1 MQKLI
6 QLIQSKE
13 ITAAKERYLAGKSQM
28 LQRDQLFF
36 DALLDQLDGNY
47 LSAKQKYQDL
57 FNQFPNDVGGVVNL
71 AALHNE
77 NNQFVEALRLL
88 STFNT
93 STSSNEIILAKF
105 DSHFG
110 LCQYTKAEEAL
121 RHLSSEFQQKP
132 AVSERIAA
140 LMIQQKRPEEAIE
153 ILEKLLSLG
162 EGNRAS
168 ILSNL
173 SAAYNKIGE
182 IEKSYEY
189 AKLACELNPKSWQS
203 KLNYATSLLSLEKYT
218 ESRSILEDLLQQ
230 GRRDQEVLINIAR
243 ITSLLG
249 EIDLSMRYCNEGLK
263 NNPNEIALLTCLADN
278 YSVVCEQE
286 KSYLAFDKVFQLDP
300 FNELASWHLAIALLR
315 DGKFEKGWE
324 QYKWGFKRKT
334 GGRGEYKF
342 DPKNEWK
349 KQSKIEKVVVWGE
362 QGIGDQLMFAKFIKY
377 IPEETVAVEFQ
388 VESRLVQ
395 LLNDRLIT
403 RSGVTITAYDS
414 NVTGS
419 HIPVGNLP
427 AELWSNYSADIKR
440 KKPFLRRKNPPQNL
454 GPIRVGITWRGGKT
468 ERMQSKRS
476 VPLGLFSRLKSLS
489 SPDVKVIQL
498 QYNPIDTEIA
508 YLQKNFG
515 NRLSLPRYDAI
526 KDLDS
531 WVDHIDSCD
540 LLISVDNS
548 AVHFAGAM
556 GIPTLVMI
564 PSHPDFRWGLNSRSN
579 LWYEE
584 VELLRDFASIS
595 LDDLASAID
604 SWVFEQTV
612 KIRGN

>member
-1 MQKLI
+1 
-6 QLIQSKE
+6 
-13 ITAAKERYLAGKSQM
+13 
-28 LQRDQLFF
+28 
-36 DALLDQLDGNY
+36 
-47 LSAKQKYQDL
+47 
-57 FNQFPNDVGGVVNL
+57 V
-71 AALHNE
+71 
-77 NNQFVEALRLL
+77 LR
-88 STFNT
+88 
-93 STSSNEIILAKF
+93 E
-105 DSHFG
+105 H
-110 LCQYTKAEEAL
+110 
-121 RHLSSEFQQKP
+121 
-132 AVSERIAA
+132 
-140 LMIQQKRPEEAIE
+140 
-153 ILEKLLSLG
+153 
-162 EGNRAS
+162 
-168 ILSNL
+168 
-173 SAAYNKIGE
+173 
-182 IEKSYEY
+182 EKSYFY
-189 AKLACELNPKSWQS
+189 
-203 KLNYATSLLSLEKYT
+203 
-218 ESRSILEDLLQQ
+218 
-230 GRRDQEVLINIAR
+230 
-243 ITSLLG
+243 
-249 EIDLSMRYCNEGLK
+249 
-263 NNPNEIALLTCLADN
+263 
-278 YSVVCEQE
+278 
-286 KSYLAFDKVFQLDP
+286 FDKVFQFEP
-300 FNELASWHLAIALLR
+300 HNELANWHLALALLR
-315 DGKFEKGWE
+315 DGKYEKGWE

-334 GGRGEYKF
+334 GGRGEYKL
-342 DPKNEWK
+342 DAQNEWT
-349 KQSKIEKVVVWGE
+349 KQSKTEKVIVWGE

-377 IPEETVAVEFQ
+377 IPEKTVAIEFQ

-403 RSGVTITAYDS
+403 RDGVTVTAYDS

-427 AELWSNYSADIKR
+427 GELWSNYSADIKR

-579 LWYEE
+579 PWYED
-584 VELLRDFASIS
+584 VELLRDFASMS
-595 LDDLASAID
+595 LDDLARAID